1 MHRPTALAAAAFA
14 ALAVVTGCTADPT
27 AAGPPGRTPSAAAT
41 LSADETAVGGDPA
54 GGTLSSGTK
63 AGRTKAGGK
72 GAGGNRAGGTATSA
86 GSAGTVDSTRPV
98 DIPANTTL
106 RPSDWP
112 GGIRRESTT
121 GVAALARTEPSACQ
135 DATAYPSDR
144 HRLAGRTISIS
155 SDAPESGGVHQQI
168 VRYAPGRATQA
179 MAEMRR
185 VLAACHSYRTGQ
197 VSPSATRTYRLE
209 AERFAGDD
217 ALLARQSDRIDG
229 FGTREFSD
237 YFTMVR
243 LGDAIVTTTSELGE
257 GTADRAVALRLATAG
272 ADRAACLRDRC

>member
-27 AAGPPGRTPSAAAT
+27 AVGPPGRTPSAAAT
-41 LSADETAVGGDPA
+41 SSVGGTGVGGDPA
-54 GGTLSSGTK
+54 GGTSSSGTK
-63 AGRTKAGGK
+63 AGGHGAGRN
-72 GAGGNRAGGTATSA
+72 GAGGTAAGGTATSA
-86 GSAGTVDSTRPV
+86 GSAGPVDSTRPV

-135 DATAYPSDR
+135 DATSYPSDR
-144 HRLAGRTISIS
+144 HRLAGRTISIF
-155 SDAPESGGVHQQI
+155 SDAPESGGLHQEI

-179 MAEMRR
+179 LAEMRR
-185 VLAACHSYRTGQ
+185 VLVACHSYRTGQ
-197 VSPSATRTYRLE
+197 VSPPALRAHRLE

-217 ALLARQSDRIDG
+217 ALLVRRSDRIDG
-229 FGTREFSD
+229 AGTREWSD

-243 LGDAIVTTTSELGE
+243 LGDAIITTTSERGE
-257 GTADRAVALRLATAG
+257 GTADRTVALRLARVG
-272 ADRAACLRDRC
+272 AARAACLRDRC